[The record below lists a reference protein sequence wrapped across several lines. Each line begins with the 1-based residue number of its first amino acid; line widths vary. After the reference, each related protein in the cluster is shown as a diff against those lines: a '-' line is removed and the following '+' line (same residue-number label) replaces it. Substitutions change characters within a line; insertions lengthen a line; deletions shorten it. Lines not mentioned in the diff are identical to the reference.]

1 MFLPT
6 QSTSLLQTCVDF
18 QAAVQGQGSTF
29 VDQCVREFGSR
40 GVEISA
46 IRILIATCL
55 GAIGLSVVA
64 WFRER
69 KLLKLTQRS
78 H

>member
-18 QAAVQGQGSTF
+18 QAAIQGQGSSF
-29 VDQCVREFGSR
+29 VDQCVREFGR
-40 GVEISA
+40 HGVEISA
-46 IRILIATCL
+46 IRILIGTCL
-55 GAIGLSVVA
+55 GLIGFSIAA

-69 KLLKLTQRS
+69 KLLKLTQRC
-78 H
+78 